1 MIADGYGW
9 EYTYNFPYK
18 YQTEFKEAMKSAEK
32 NYLGLWNEN
41 ACN

>member
-9 EYTYNFPYK
+9 EYTYNLPYK
-18 YQTEFKEAMKSAEK
+18 YQKEFKEAMSNAEK
-32 NYLGLWNEN
+32 NNLGLRSSN

>member
-9 EYTYNFPYK
+9 EYTYNLPYK

-32 NYLGLWNEN
+32 NNLGLWNEN